1 MSLPSQLI
9 FNKCYARRP
18 STTYTTIA
26 DTRWAQCTEDK
37 DSALGDGKLCR
48 LCYETLLS
56 HRARLAEPGINP
68 GVCARFHRLG
78 PRGKGWHGMMTSGT
92 CPRYSILLK
101 RNKCEPHVI
110 GGNE

>member
-1 MSLPSQLI
+1 MSVPTFLN

-18 STTYTTIA
+18 STTHTTIA

-48 LCYETLLS
+48 LCYLTRGD
-56 HRARLAEPGINP
+56 HREAVALGQTTMAELQ
-68 GVCARFHRLG
+68 RLG
-78 PRGKGWHGMMTSGT
+78 PRRKGWHGMMTSGT